1 MTWQLSNLSAT
12 LDIAE
17 DDAGITQV
25 RDHLVLEVFEQQAAG
40 AFAPDTRDES
50 SSVTFY
56 VGGTSITLN
65 PLGSGKFYCV
75 ADNLVPAAPY
85 PVIVGV
91 KTPVFCL
98 IPFGVGHQE
107 RYVDYIQSWFS
118 CRVVIK

>member
-25 RDHLVLEVFEQQAAG
+25 RDHIVLEVFEQQAAG

-75 ADNLVPAAPY
+75 ADNLVPAA
-85 PVIVGV
+85 
-91 KTPVFCL
+91 
-98 IPFGVGHQE
+98 
-107 RYVDYIQSWFS
+107 QSGAVMLDLVTRAQTWEYYGPWGAAPDGWNQ
-118 CRVVIK
+118 